1 MYQERWGLRRLVI
14 NADDFGLTAGVNR
27 AVAEAHS
34 RGVITSTT
42 LMARSAAF
50 SDAVQIAS
58 RYPQLGVGCHIVLV
72 DGTPVLPPHLVPSLL
87 QSGTA
92 FRRTLTQLALAV
104 ARNHIS
110 SAEVEAEAAAQIAQV
125 QSAGIRISHIDAHK
139 HAHVFPSI
147 LKPLLRAARAAGI
160 YAVRNP
166 FSPGRYLPWEKLLRH
181 PELWK
186 RFFAVQLF
194 RGFAP
199 DFRRIVE
206 RDGMITTN
214 GALGVVETGALS
226 LELLRIIIRNM
237 PEGTWELVCHPGYN
251 DAELATVRTRL
262 RDSRAR
268 EFEILTSPELTALLA
283 EQGVELITYWD
294 LQQQALSN
302 GAPGATRTAV

>member
-1 MYQERWGLRRLVI
+1 MRRLVI

-27 AVAEAHS
+27 AIAEAHS
-34 RGVITSTT
+34 RGVLTSTT
-42 LMARSAAF
+42 LMARSTAF
-50 SDAVQIAS
+50 TDAVQIAARS
-58 RYPQLGVGCHIVLV
+58 PKLGIGCHIVLV

-87 QSGTA
+87 HNGTA

-110 SAEVEAEAAAQIAQV
+110 ASEVEAEATAQIAQL

-139 HAHVFPSI
+139 HAHIFPSI

-186 RFFAVQLF
+186 RFLAVQVF

-206 RDGMITTN
+206 RDGMITTD
-214 GALGVVETGALS
+214 GLLGVVETGAMS
-226 LELLRIIIRNM
+226 LELLQIIIRNM

-251 DAELATVRTRL
+251 DAELATVHTRL
-262 RDSRAR
+262 RESRDR
-268 EFEILTSPELTALLA
+268 ELQIFTSPDVHAILA
-283 EQGVELITYWD
+283 EQGVELINYWD
-294 LQQQALSN
+294 LQQHLTSAS
-302 GAPGATRTAV
+302 APGTTRTAV